1 MTRACERA
9 RPKFSG
15 AAKRLF
21 NGQYRQRVMTSCTR
35 DRAYITCSE
44 NDSSLMTATS
54 GYMSATLAYP
64 SSNPGSMR
72 HRAEMRSRA
81 PSEYLT
87 AIVPKFRADM
97 SVSCCNPSPTLR
109 QESQK
114 LCRRSGQKNVERQR
128 SENKE
133 GGNLDLD
140 RVCRLCQC
148 EGDGTLTE
156 RPNVLGQLKGPVL
169 AENNHMNHGISRK
182 LAIICH

>member
-1 MTRACERA
+1 
-9 RPKFSG
+9 
-15 AAKRLF
+15 
-21 NGQYRQRVMTSCTR
+21 
-35 DRAYITCSE
+35 
-44 NDSSLMTATS
+44 MTATS

-97 SVSCCNPSPTLR
+97 PVSCCDPSPTLR
-109 QESQK
+109 QESRK
-114 LCRRSGQKNVERQR
+114 LCRRSGHKKKWKESGRK
-128 SENKE
+128 NKE
-133 GGNLDLD
+133 GGNSDLD

-156 RPNVLGQLKGPVL
+156 RSNVLGQLKGPVL

-182 LAIICH
+182 LAITCHGYDWIAPVNDDAKLVKKKGY